1 MKTSIFTFGVALMT
15 LGAGAAS
22 SQAQITKQ
30 GDRYVF
36 RLGLKKGMKFTLETV
51 SEVTMSPGQP
61 PMKMNL
67 PVKFNVLDVKNGIAK
82 VEIESTSP
90 MGNGK
95 PQKSI
100 LNVKPNGQLDG
111 AAGPASNAFIIP
123 SKPLKP
129 GEAYRTQTS
138 MGGGGA
144 PGGNADVTY
153 IFRGIQNVSGKQVAA
168 FDVRMVLSGMMSMQ
182 GSGKQYMSVADGI
195 VVSSDLTLTVN
206 LSKEQR
212 EALAKQ
218 GQNMSKVGTKVT
230 VRRK

>member
-1 MKTSIFTFGVALMT
+1 MKTSFLT
-15 LGAGAAS
+15 LGIALFAFGAGTAD
-22 SQAQITKQ
+22 AQITKQ
-30 GDRYVF
+30 GDRYAF
-36 RLGLKKGMKFTLETV
+36 RLGLKKGMKFTLLTT

-61 PMKMNL
+61 PMKINL
-67 PVKFNVLDVKNGIAK
+67 PVKFNVLDVKNGVAK
-82 VEIESTSP
+82 VEIESTNP

-95 PQKSI
+95 PQKSV

-138 MGGGGA
+138 MGAGGG

-153 IFRGIQNVSGKQVAA
+153 IFRGVQKVGGKQVAV
-168 FDVRMVLSGMMSMQ
+168 FDVRMTLSGMMSMQ

-195 VVSSDLTLTVN
+195 VVSSDLNLTVN
-206 LSKEQR
+206 LSKEQK

-218 GQNMSKVGTKVT
+218 GQNMSKVGTRVT
-230 VRRK
+230 VRRS